1 MKKCKKDYD
10 FTGLAYEITGNALYP
25 INGGKEIENSIKAQ
39 SEAHEGDQ
47 QWKKSIY

>member
-10 FTGLAYEITGNALYP
+10 FTGFAYEITGDALYP
-25 INGGKEIENSIKAQ
+25 INGGKEIGNSIKAQ

-47 QWKKSIY
+47 Q